1 MNYKEKLLEM
11 FGLKDTSDLF
21 FIYSKDGLKLTF
33 SPVRFSKDMCY
44 ILENDTGETWGMLQE
59 IIEHDL
65 IIKKHIEM
73 DENTRKTLDALK
85 VLGYNWIVRDE
96 DNIPYAYV
104 MKPKKIN
111 SFWLCNDKDEEESIR
126 LIYDIPFL
134 EKDLPYEI

>member
-33 SPVRFSKDMCY
+33 SPVHFSKDMCY

-59 IIEHDL
+59 IIEHNL

-73 DENTRKTLDALK
+73 DEKTRKTLDALK